1 MQELAPLPFKQLPH
15 SIEAEQSILGSLM
28 LDNNG
33 WDSICDL
40 IRADDFY
47 HRENRNIFECIAN
60 LAKQLKPF
68 DALTVSEE
76 LKLQKIFEAC
86 GGGEYLVALTENIPS
101 ISHLPAYVNIVKER
115 ANLRRLIHSA
125 QKISQMALLPEGL
138 SYDEIIEEAE
148 KQIFHIS
155 QNQATDD
162 ALKPIKTLLKATLN
176 RIDQLFNSNSHL
188 TGMSTGF
195 DDLDEM
201 TAGLQAGDMIVVAAR
216 PSMGKT
222 VFGMNLV
229 ESAMLTQEKKP
240 VLVFSLEMPAEQLL
254 MRSLA
259 SLGKINQTRIRTGK
273 LEDDDWPKLASVVK
287 RLMDKQLFIDDT
299 PGLSPQLIRTRI
311 RRLMREHGPLS
322 LVMID
327 YLQLMQISG
336 YKEGRINEI
345 SSISRALKSMAKEFN
360 VPIVALSQLNR
371 SLEQRPNKRPVN
383 SDLRESGAI
392 EQDADVILFI
402 YRDEVYNPDSEQ
414 KGMAEIII
422 GKQRN
427 GPIGHI
433 KLSFLGHYARF
444 DNLTVSS

>member
-1 MQELAPLPFKQLPH
+1 MQDLSTELSFKQLPH
-15 SIEAEQSILGSLM
+15 SIEAEQSILGALM

-33 WDSICDL
+33 WDAICDL
-40 IRADDFY
+40 IQADDFY
-47 HRENRNIFECIAN
+47 HRENRNIFECISK
-60 LAKQLKPF
+60 LASQLKPF

-76 LKLQKIFEAC
+76 LKLKKIFEDC

-101 ISHLPAYVNIVKER
+101 LSHLSAYVDIVKER
-115 ANLRRLIHSA
+115 SKLRQLIKAA
-125 QKISQMALLPEGL
+125 QQISDIASDSEGMP
-138 SYDEIIEEAE
+138 YADIIEEAE
-148 KQIFHIS
+148 KQVFNIA
-155 QNQATDD
+155 QNNEVNDT
-162 ALKPIKTLLKATLN
+162 LKPIKPLLKETLN

-188 TGMSTGF
+188 TGLTTGF
-195 DDLDEM
+195 EDLDNM
-201 TAGLQAGDMIVVAAR
+201 TSGLQAGDMVIVAAR

-229 ESAMLTQEKKP
+229 ENAIMANSDKP

-254 MRSLA
+254 MRTLS
-259 SLGKINQTRIRTGK
+259 SLGKINQTRVRTGK
-273 LEDDDWPKLASVVK
+273 LEDEDWPKLASVVK
-287 RLMDKQLFIDDT
+287 RLMDKKLFIDDT
-299 PGLSPQLIRTRI
+299 PGLSPQIIRTRI
-311 RRLMREHGPLS
+311 RRLIREHGSIS

-345 SSISRALKSMAKEFN
+345 SSISRSLKAMAKEFN

-402 YRDEVYNPDSEQ
+402 YRDEVYNADSDQ
-414 KGMAEIII
+414 KGIAEIII

-427 GPIGHI
+427 GPIGNL

-444 DNLTVSS
+444 DNLTVS